1 MDHSATEGI
10 RMDKEHLLEHVKVA
24 REHYLD
30 SLIAFHRAEK
40 AVGAKDPED
49 AVPYLRET
57 SDHLQSVIEEIET
70 ALDMAHQTGD
80 AEVSEA
86 ASDDAARDRLRE
98 QRAQVLERLKQ
109 EADGNDYFY
118 DDPELWDYL
127 STSALADDPIAG
139 YAMLADFATRFRNR
153 VDGIVEDIQRDPDFD
168 HVEQELWRATRL
180 HLRMTNLGVM
190 ISFINRETRE

>member
-1 MDHSATEGI
+1 
-10 RMDKEHLLEHVKVA
+10 MDKEHLLEHVKVA

-30 SLIAFHRAEK
+30 ALIAFHRAEK

-49 AVPYLRET
+49 AVQDLRET

-70 ALDMAHQTGD
+70 ALELAHETGD

-86 ASDDAARDRLRE
+86 TEEAPPEMLD
-98 QRAQVLERLKQ
+98 QRMQVLQRLGQ
-109 EADGNDYFY
+109 EAQASEYFY
-118 DDPELWDYL
+118 EDEELWEYL
-127 STSALADDPIAG
+127 TTAALADDPIAG

-153 VDGIVEDIQRDPDFD
+153 VDGIIQDVQRECDFD